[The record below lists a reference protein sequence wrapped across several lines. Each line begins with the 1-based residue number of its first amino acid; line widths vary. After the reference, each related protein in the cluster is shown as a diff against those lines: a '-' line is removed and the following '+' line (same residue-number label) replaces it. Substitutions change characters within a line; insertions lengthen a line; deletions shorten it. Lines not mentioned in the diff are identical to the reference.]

1 MRVYLALSEEIHMRV
16 NLGRLEEMHATVV
29 SQARE
34 EFHGRARSA
43 QRENIHACELSTA
56 RGTARVQTIAEM
68 SIGTRANRP
77 TLAQLNPLI
86 GPQLKNTVIQYIKW
100 QETEG

>member
-1 MRVYLALSEEIHMRV
+1 MRVYPALSEEIHMRV

-43 QRENIHACELSTA
+43 QREDIHACELSTA
-56 RGTARVQTIAEM
+56 RGSARVQTVAEM
-68 SIGTRANRP
+68 SVGTRANRRKAKVP
-77 TLAQLNPLI
+77 CMSEESHNLSTSLSLYL
-86 GPQLKNTVIQYIKW
+86 QY
-100 QETEG
+100 GHYH